1 MTLRLTVTAASGCT
15 VQPTLTYDY
24 KCASCGTKTQLATI
38 SGLSLPKGGA
48 GSLLLEPQ
56 DVLISLCRT
65 CGKTD
70 RILTDISAVPEHQL
84 ERVK

>member
-1 MTLRLTVTAASGCT
+1 MTLKLTVTSASGCT

-38 SGLSLPKGGA
+38 SGFGLPNG
-48 GSLLLEPQ
+48 GSLLLEAQ